1 MKFQLR
7 KAEIYD
13 MAAIFQLYA
22 SEYGDTYPNPI
33 FMRTSLLEE
42 AIKSE
47 DRLIFVAQEIESKKI
62 RGCLL
67 FMYDQENFLAKAGAA
82 VVHSRAR
89 GEGLTKKL
97 ILYGIDYIQENTSGL
112 EVLYITTRTVHKA
125 AQILTEKIG
134 FKQLGIFPNVHK
146 TQDYETHGLAALMFG
161 EALAKRHIQ
170 YEQHPTVLP
179 LFNIV
184 RENID
189 LPQMKEAKI
198 WNQKNYTGKVGILEV
213 IEAKEFIKL
222 RSKMLFEKKEIDL
235 AFFPFHT
242 PNLLITGPRQNIE
255 VFAYVNEVDKHC
267 VITGCKIDREVSF
280 TDLFLAVNSILR
292 DRGIR
297 YIEIILRAN
306 RLNIIDKILKA
317 KFLPCG
323 YVPAFQLEGGK
334 RYDYVVFSRSF
345 EILDFNNLE
354 LTGSS
359 AQYLKNYITSWEK
372 TFLGNHFKNNHE

>member
-1 MKFQLR
+1 
-7 KAEIYD
+7 
-13 MAAIFQLYA
+13 
-22 SEYGDTYPNPI
+22 
-33 FMRTSLLEE
+33 
-42 AIKSE
+42 
-47 DRLIFVAQEIESKKI
+47 
-62 RGCLL
+62 
-67 FMYDQENFLAKAGAA
+67 
-82 VVHSRAR
+82 
-89 GEGLTKKL
+89 
-97 ILYGIDYIQENTSGL
+97 
-112 EVLYITTRTVHKA
+112 
-125 AQILTEKIG
+125 
-134 FKQLGIFPNVHK
+134 
-146 TQDYETHGLAALMFG
+146 
-161 EALAKRHIQ
+161 
-170 YEQHPTVLP
+170 
-179 LFNIV
+179 
-184 RENID
+184 
-189 LPQMKEAKI
+189 
-198 WNQKNYTGKVGILEV
+198 
-213 IEAKEFIKL
+213 
-222 RSKMLFEKKEIDL
+222 MLFEKKEIDL

-345 EILDFNNLE
+345 EVLDFNNLE